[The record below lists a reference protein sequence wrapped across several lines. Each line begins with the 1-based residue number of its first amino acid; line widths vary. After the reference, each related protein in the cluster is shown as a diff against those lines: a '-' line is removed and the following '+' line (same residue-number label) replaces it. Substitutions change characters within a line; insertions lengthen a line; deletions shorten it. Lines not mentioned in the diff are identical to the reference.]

1 MTDPKNIQAFIDSRP
16 TAARS
21 FWQKLRNAFKQL
33 RKKIDG
39 TSAAEKKILRR
50 MSTAER
56 LWADAFQAAS
66 ERANGVQQTS
76 SKRVKTKARKPET
89 TKSLTKKSRQNMRY
103 SAKKKTAD
111 GGSLYDYTKS
121 FAQQIDDWIAG
132 NFPARD
138 TLLIGKTPA
147 IFQKIGFN
155 ALPMTINQ
163 THIDYAIN
171 GTKNA
176 NHMIGADGLK
186 QLPQALEHP
195 VAVIASKTQGDTS
208 VVALLPFTHNGNTV
222 IAPVVIDG
230 FGVQN
235 SVRIDSNAVTS
246 IHGRKN
252 AVTRLLADAL
262 NDYVNGKASLFYWD
276 KEKATT
282 LLRRARVAMPKV
294 SVQIH
299 SGYIASIRDAGSP
312 VKPKMK
318 NVTESVQF
326 KRWFGNWIGN
336 PEKASK
342 IVNEDGSP
350 KIMYHQTDADF
361 SVFRTESTGAG
372 RGDAI
377 LPDGAFFKSSDTDIG
392 VSGQKQMQV
401 YLNVRNPLRLK
412 DRASAQAYWEKHVA
426 GYKELMQESQRVD
439 ALYNMRME
447 RAEAE
452 EDARYAELWQQWKNG
467 EISEEQ
473 YQSGIEEDVSE
484 KILQEW
490 KQKEQRITQQ
500 AKQLLNDYMHNSKY
514 DGIILAKD
522 EGSFGRST
530 DSVIAFSPNQ
540 VKSATDN
547 VGTFDRSN
555 NDIRYSVKSR
565 SAQNYESEIERLKK
579 QRDEAKRQIKLSR
592 YQEVTSDGIERMAQK
607 LLKEY
612 HSTASTDELTDTLQ
626 TLYNILHRRPE
637 LIDTDGAYSF
647 AESAAELILDDF
659 IETKKKPLRCY
670 GEQGSQCPRRPYK
683 HVMAIFL
690 VYAMPTLLSRLVIL
704 S

>member
-1 MTDPKNIQAFIDSRP
+1 MTDPESIQAFIDSRP

-21 FWQKLRNAFKQL
+21 FWQKL

-89 TKSLTKKSRQNMRY
+89 TKSLTEKSRKNMRY
-103 SAKKKTAD
+103 SAKKKAAKN
-111 GGSLYDYTKS
+111 GSSYDFTKS

-163 THIDYAIN
+163 THVDYAIN

-176 NHMIGADGLK
+176 DHMIGADGLK

-208 VVALLPFTHNGNTV
+208 VVALLPFTHNGNTI

-230 FGVQN
+230 FGFQN
-235 SVRIDSNAVTS
+235 RIQIDSNAVTS
-246 IHGRKN
+246 VHGRKN

-262 NDYVNGKASLFYWD
+262 DDYANGETSLFYWD

-282 LLRRARVAMPKV
+282 LLRMARVTMPKA
-294 SVQIH
+294 SAQARN
-299 SGYIASIRDAGSP
+299 GYITSIRDAGSP

-326 KRWFGNWIGN
+326 KRWFGDWQRHTRDV
-336 PEKASK
+336 SK
-342 IVNEDGSP
+342 IQNADGSP
-350 KIMYHQTDADF
+350 KIIYYKAEDAHGNIHLLD
-361 SVFRTESTGAG
+361 TENGGEA
-372 RGDAI
+372 
-377 LPDGAFFKSSDTDIG
+377 
-392 VSGQKQMQV
+392 V
-401 YLNVRNPLRLK
+401 YLNMRNPYRVK
-412 DRASAQAYWEKHVA
+412 QKPNAQA
-426 GYKELMQESQRVD
+426 
-439 ALYNMRME
+439 
-447 RAEAE
+447 EAQLIQ
-452 EDARYAELWQQWKNG
+452 YAK
-467 EISEEQ
+467 SE
-473 YQSGIEEDVSE
+473 G
-484 KILQEW
+484 
-490 KQKEQRITQQ
+490 
-500 AKQLLNDYMHNSKY
+500 Y
-514 DGIILAKD
+514 DGIIIPD
-522 EGSFGRST
+522 ST
-530 DSVIAFSPNQ
+530 SERYITFKQENIKSV
-540 VKSATDN
+540 DN
-547 VGTFDRSN
+547 VGTFDRGN
-555 NDIRYSVKSR
+555 ADIRYSVKPR
-565 SAQNYESEIERLKK
+565 SAESYESEIERLKK
-579 QRDEAKRQIKLSR
+579 QRDEAKRQIKLSK
-592 YQEVTSDGIERMAQK
+592 YQQVSPAGIKRMAQD
-607 LLKEY
+607 LLAEY
-612 HSTASTDELTDTLQ
+612 RSTANAEELIDTLQ

-637 LIDTDGAYSF
+637 LIDTNGAYSF

-659 IETKKKPLRCY
+659 IGTKKKPLRCY
-670 GEQGSQCPRRPYK
+670 GQQGSQCPRRPYK
-683 HVMAIFL
+683 YIVAIL
-690 VYAMPTLLSRLVIL
+690 QVYATRTLLSRLVIL